1 MGTAGLENNVFG
13 FAKNSPFL
21 NFTLEAL
28 RENYPRYSVVHSES
42 EIHEILSKLCEEFR
56 VRKTLLRR
64 NSELERSKMT

>member
-28 RENYPRYSVVHSES
+28 RENYPRHSVVHSES
-42 EIHEILSKLCEEFR
+42 EIHQLSYSTMTAFMAFLTFR
-56 VRKTLLRR
+56 CVCRT
-64 NSELERSKMT
+64 

>member
-28 RENYPRYSVVHSES
+28 RENYPRHSVVHSES
-42 EIHEILSKLCEEFR
+42 EIHQLTMTAFKAFLAFR
-56 VRKTLLRR
+56 CVFRT
-64 NSELERSKMT
+64 